1 MAGLLPFQLTPNDY
15 EFYDAVSGNQKK
27 ESKEEK
33 VEVEETLSEK
43 LNKENEASEDDVSS
57 EDFMKLMHLLSAEE
71 KEEKD
76 VEQFLQGIYL
86 KCLLRKVLNRKQIQ
100 LEKHTI

>member
-1 MAGLLPFQLTPNDY
+1 MAGLLPFQLTPDDY

-27 ESKEEK
+27 ESKDEK

-76 VEQFLQGIYL
+76 VE
-86 KCLLRKVLNRKQIQ
+86 
-100 LEKHTI
+100 